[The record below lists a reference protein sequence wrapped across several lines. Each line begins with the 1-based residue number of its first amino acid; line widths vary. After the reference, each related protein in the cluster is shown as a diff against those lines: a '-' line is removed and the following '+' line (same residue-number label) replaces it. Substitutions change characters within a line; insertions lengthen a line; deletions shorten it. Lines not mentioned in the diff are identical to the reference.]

1 MPGRSFR
8 VIGQKKGMKNN
19 PESSIQLFNS
29 PFILKITIHPSVMT
43 NDGCRYYFVF
53 VKWLSCFNTP
63 KTRVMKVLIIEDEE
77 LAVKKLRKTLE
88 SVDATA
94 EVVGVADSIRS
105 SVNWLEQNPAPD
117 LILMDIELADGQSF
131 EIFDKVEVKSTVI
144 FTTSYDE
151 YALKAFKVNSVD
163 YLLKPVQKEDLQAAL
178 NKLKTMQT
186 MYGKNGAADPL
197 NVDNLVKELQQK
209 LQPKE
214 FRKRF
219 LVKHAQKLVSVDV
232 EEIAYFY
239 SDGRLNF
246 FKTLDNKKFVVDYT
260 MDELEEM
267 LDPDKYFRISRS
279 FYVSIASIDQIH
291 DYFGNRLLLH
301 LKPAVDKESIVS
313 REKVGRF

>member
-1 MPGRSFR
+1 
-8 VIGQKKGMKNN
+8 
-19 PESSIQLFNS
+19 
-29 PFILKITIHPSVMT
+29 
-43 NDGCRYYFVF
+43 
-53 VKWLSCFNTP
+53 
-63 KTRVMKVLIIEDEE
+63 MKVLIIEDEE

-88 SVDATA
+88 SVDGSAQ
-94 EVVGVADSIRS
+94 VVGVADSIRS
-105 SVNWLEQNPAPD
+105 SVAWLQQNPAPD

-186 MYGKNGAADPL
+186 MYGSIPSADPL
-197 NVDNLVKELQQK
+197 NVESLVKELQQK

-219 LVKHAQKLVSVDV
+219 LVKHAQKLVSIDID
-232 EEIAYFY
+232 EIAYFY

-267 LDPDKYFRISRS
+267 LDPDKYFRISRA

-313 REKVGRF
+313 REKVADFKKWMGK